1 MEMCKYEHHEM
12 LCRPGCKCE
21 QQYRMHRLLAFDPSN
36 ECRGIFSD
44 WFELP
49 SFCVCKCYESI
60 TENFIPRPRKPR
72 KDLEM
77 DAKESLSNSEN
88 GKASDTR
95 SSPDVNDTPN
105 KLEKISDG
113 RSFQN
118 IPAILPYEARVA
130 LLKEFRHRDNR
141 NLLKSLEDI
150 NVVQDSD
157 STQTADDKLSEKAT
171 QENNNKKHK
180 DLESENIIENQDI
193 LSNSKDDNEDESHN
207 QDEKY
212 QGTFLYRLKYENLPV
227 MEFRL
232 PDGSSGTVDKVPR

>member
-1 MEMCKYEHHEM
+1 MDVK
-12 LCRPGCKCE
+12 
-21 QQYRMHRLLAFDPSN
+21 QSLAN
-36 ECRGIFSD
+36 
-44 WFELP
+44 
-49 SFCVCKCYESI
+49 
-60 TENFIPRPRKPR
+60 
-72 KDLEM
+72 
-77 DAKESLSNSEN
+77 AEN

-95 SSPDVNDTPN
+95 STPDGNNTPN
-105 KLEKISDG
+105 KLEKSSDG

-150 NVVQDSD
+150 NVVHDSD

-171 QENNNKKHK
+171 EENNNKKHK
-180 DLESENIIENQDI
+180 EMESENIIENQDI
-193 LSNSKDDNEDESHN
+193 MSNAMDDNNDESHN

-212 QGTFLYRLKYENLPV
+212 QGTFLYKLKYENLPV